1 MNRGGGYASD
11 LQIRLVYES
20 GVYCSLVPHS
30 WREPGFH
37 NDYTAG
43 AEVLCDRPHCTP
55 ELWNVLYESYRAE
68 ETDDHVVL
76 SSKIEISHVR
86 LMKDYVRMFLS
97 GNGKHSLVN
106 VQSFDMIAAFGIL
119 DVVAR
124 SRCDVE
130 QGITRASF
138 VSPNYAID
146 LLGFF
151 LVVLVRVDLIVVF
164 DRLAIH
170 ETISSINDFLEYL

>member
-11 LQIRLVYES
+11 LQIRLVHES

-86 LMKDYVRMFLS
+86 LMKDYARMFLP
-97 GNGKHSLVN
+97 GDPQHLWVN
-106 VQSFDMIAAFGIL
+106 VESLDAIIPFEVL

-124 SRCDVE
+124 SACYIE
-130 QGITRASF
+130 QGITQIGF
-138 VSPNYAID
+138 VFPDYAMD

-170 ETISSINDFLEYL
+170 ETISSINGA

>member
-37 NDYTAG
+37 NDDTAG
-43 AEVLCDRPHCTP
+43 AEVLCDRPHGTP

-68 ETDDHVVL
+68 QTNDHVVL

-86 LMKDYVRMFLS
+86 LMKDYVRMFSS
-97 GNGKHSLVN
+97 GDGEHLLVN
-106 VQSFDMIAAFGIL
+106 VQPFDVIVAFEIL

-124 SRCDVE
+124 STCYIE
-130 QGITRASF
+130 QGITRARF
-138 VSPNYAID
+138 VSPNYAMN

-151 LVVLVRVDLIVVF
+151 LIVLVRVDLVVRTL
-164 DRLAIH
+164 DTLALIL
-170 ETISSINDFLEYL
+170 DK

>member
-37 NDYTAG
+37 NDDTAG
-43 AEVLCDRPHCTP
+43 AEVLCDRPHGTP

-68 ETDDHVVL
+68 QTDDHVVL
-76 SSKIEISHVR
+76 SSEIEFGHVSFV
-86 LMKDYVRMFLS
+86 KDYVGMFLS
-97 GNGKHSLVN
+97 GDPQHLWVN
-106 VQSFDMIAAFGIL
+106 VQSLDAIIPFEVL

-124 SRCDVE
+124 SACYIE
-130 QGITRASF
+130 QGITEVGF
-138 VSPNYAID
+138 VFPDYAMD

-151 LVVLVRVDLIVVF
+151 LIVLVRVYLVVVSYG
-164 DRLAIH
+164 LSIH
-170 ETISSINDFLEYL
+170 GR

>member
-30 WREPGFH
+30 WREPGFD
-37 NDYTAG
+37 NDDTAG
-43 AEVLCDRPHCTP
+43 AEVLCDRPHGTL

-97 GNGKHSLVN
+97 GNGKHSWVN
-106 VQSFDMIAAFGIL
+106 VQSFDVIVAFEIL

-124 SRCDVE
+124 SRCDIE

-138 VSPNYAID
+138 VSPNYAMD

-151 LVVLVRVDLIVVF
+151 LVVLVRVDLVVIS
-164 DRLAIH
+164 DRLPVH
-170 ETISSINDFLEYL
+170 EIALSIPSTVRGS